1 MSANLA
7 PEPEA
12 PAQPRARLP
21 LADTI
26 KAAIDPLT
34 FYQRELSTAPT
45 LIANRKGYTQKILCP
60 FHEEEDPSFVLSLKT
75 GAYQCFACGKSG
87 GSIIDFIMARDGLT
101 FDEARAT
108 LAETYHL
115 APDAPPAKPRAKR
128 PPRTPDPCGIAPA
141 PVAQAAPI
149 PRDAMATI
157 PKRHQRLGEPSGIWT
172 YRDRNNDPVALVL
185 RFDPVGK
192 RKEFR
197 PLSWT
202 AADGWQWCDPP
213 GILPLYGL
221 ELLADRPAAP
231 VLFCEGEKAADAAS
245 WLLTGADSVTT
256 MHGANAP
263 QKSDFSPV
271 SGRRVL
277 IWPDHDPAGAV
288 YANTLT
294 ELCRAAGAASVE
306 ILDLSSLAI
315 DPRTGAPRD
324 LPEKWDAANA
334 KSDDWTPAALTA
346 AARWLPAYPATAA
359 TQADAAGAD
368 TPHDWPTAQ
377 EQAADTCG
385 ERPLDSDP
393 ERPQDNRDTAT
404 IARLAALPVLE
415 YDRVR
420 ESEASALGVRVATLD
435 REVAKARQSEAPHEV
450 AAGRGVTFYEPEPWP
465 DPVSG
470 VEVLDQ
476 ALALLLRHMVMRPE
490 DAAAVALWCAHVY
503 LFAGFSH
510 SPRLLIT
517 APDAECGKTMLL
529 FHMVGNLVTR
539 PQPVELM
546 KAAPFFRLAEL
557 HKPTFLIDEMDVF
570 IDEDS
575 ELLAAVN
582 NGWEPHGCVL
592 RCIGDDNEVRQFG
605 THTPVAMAGIDLI
618 KKLPGTTVS
627 RSVVVTLERAAD
639 DEITE
644 ANIYDARTHRAP
656 LREIGRKLA
665 RWTADHA
672 ATIAAADPIMP
683 VGVRNRLADKWR
695 PLLAIADAAG
705 GRWPALARSAL
716 AAQIDERE
724 PSKALLLLADIREIL
739 RPGEQVIPT
748 ANLIERLCAI
758 EESPWKDY
766 NYKERDDERR
776 RITSRQLATLLKR
789 YQIASG
795 NVHIG
800 GLVPKGYRVEH
811 LTAACNRYL
820 PRVPPELSAHPLPS
834 HENKVLGSIHP
845 LPSGPKGSGYLGRN
859 ALNNKK
865 GSGRADNLGGSPTR
879 HAINGPVADGDEQAQ
894 RYPDAESL

>member
-1 MSANLA
+1 M
-7 PEPEA
+7 
-12 PAQPRARLP
+12 
-21 LADTI
+21 ADTI

-34 FYQRELSTAPT
+34 FYQRELSNAPP
-45 LIANRKGYTQKILCP
+45 LIANRKGYAQKVLCP
-60 FHEEEDPSFVLSLKT
+60 FHEEKDPSFTINAKT
-75 GAYQCFACGKSG
+75 GAFRCFSCDKRG
-87 GSIIDFIMARDGLT
+87 GSIIDFIMLRDGLELN
-101 FDEARAT
+101 EARAT
-108 LAETYHL
+108 LADTYHL
-115 APDAPPAKPRAKR
+115 NPDATPAKQRAKR
-128 PPRTPDPCGIAPA
+128 PQRAPTPGDLAPA
-141 PVAQAAPI
+141 PVAQAAPLPLVPI
-149 PRDAMATI
+149 PREAMTTC
-157 PKRHQRLGEPSGIWT
+157 PKRHPTLGEPSGTWT

-185 RFDPVGK
+185 RFDPAGA
-192 RKEFR
+192 RKQFR

-213 GILPLYGL
+213 GVLPLYGL

-245 WLLTGADSVTT
+245 WLFPGADSVTT

-263 QKSDFSPV
+263 QKSDFAPIG
-271 SGRRVL
+271 GRRVL

-294 ELCRAAGAASVE
+294 ELCKAAGAASVE

-334 KSDDWTPAALTA
+334 RSDDWTPAALTA
-346 AARWLPAYPATAA
+346 AARWIQVYPAAPAMAAETSDAAISPDCPTDQAAA
-359 TQADAAGAD
+359 TG
-368 TPHDWPTAQ
+368 
-377 EQAADTCG
+377 G
-385 ERPLDSDP
+385 ERSSEGDP
-393 ERPQDNRDTAT
+393 ERPQDNRDAAT

-435 REVAKARQSEAPHEV
+435 REVAKARQSDAPHEA
-450 AAGRGVTFYEPEPWP
+450 AAGRNVTFYEPEPWT
-465 DPVSG
+465 DAVSG
-470 VEVLDQ
+470 AEVLDQ
-476 ALALLLRHMVMRPE
+476 ALSLLLRHMVMRPE

-529 FHMVGNLVTR
+529 FHMVGNLVPR

-546 KAAPFFRLAEL
+546 KSAPFFRLAEL

-592 RCIGDDNEVRQFG
+592 RCIGDDNEVRKFG

-627 RSVVVTLERAAD
+627 RSVVVTLERAAA
-639 DEITE
+639 DEISE

-656 LREIGRKLA
+656 LLEVGRKLA
-665 RWTADHA
+665 RWTGDHA

-739 RPGEQVIPT
+739 RQGEQAIPT

-834 HENKVLGSIHP
+834 HENKVLGSIYP
-845 LPSGPKGSGYLGRN
+845 LPSGPKGSRYLGRN

-894 RYPDAESL
+894 RYIVDPENRTVI